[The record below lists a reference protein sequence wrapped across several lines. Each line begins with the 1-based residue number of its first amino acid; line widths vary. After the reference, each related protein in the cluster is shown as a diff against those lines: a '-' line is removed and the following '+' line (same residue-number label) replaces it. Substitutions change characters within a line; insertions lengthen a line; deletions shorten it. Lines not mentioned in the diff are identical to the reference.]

1 MYFYPF
7 FCLVGNTRV
16 DQSTSVIKEF
26 KPEAIYQQNKI
37 HSKPYHHFPDRLL
50 LLVQLAHSEIP
61 MATTVIHLLRHAY
74 YFHYQSSKS
83 LAASHY
89 STPHPKRYSV
99 KCSNNSSPHDEPE
112 DESFPAAPA
121 SEATVPPEK
130 FPIEKRRK
138 SEIIRGDRRSRSRLV
153 KPEPPN
159 LEIGWKRTKPVN
171 LEKPVGYVIMDFLE
185 KLEQLMG
192 KEFGSTTL
200 LAKAGEIVA
209 ERAREE
215 AEVLRDE
222 GKVEDRMVTEL
233 SRVLKLMEMDL
244 AMVRA
249 AVKEETLNERLDQ
262 AKARCRQ
269 AILVANS
276 F

>member
-1 MYFYPF
+1 MASTFVQFLSPTHTLPLLHPYPKQKHF
-7 FCLVGNTRV
+7 T
-16 DQSTSVIKEF
+16 IKCNS
-26 KPEAIYQQNKI
+26 I
-37 HSKPYHHFPDRLL
+37 
-50 LLVQLAHSEIP
+50 
-61 MATTVIHLLRHAY
+61 
-74 YFHYQSSKS
+74 
-83 LAASHY
+83 
-89 STPHPKRYSV
+89 
-99 KCSNNSSPHDEPE
+99 SSPEPK
-112 DESFPAAPA
+112 DFPPPG
-121 SEATVPPEK
+121 SETTNSAEN

-138 SEIIRGDRRSRSRLV
+138 SEITRDRRSRMGLV

-159 LEIGWKRTKPVN
+159 YEIGWKRTKPIQV
-171 LEKPVGYVIMDFLE
+171 EKPKGYVIMDFLE
-185 KLEQLMG
+185 KFVVLLDR
-192 KEFGSTTL
+192 EFGSKTL

-215 AEVLRDE
+215 AEVLREE

-249 AVKEETLNERLDQ
+249 AVKEETMRERLEQ